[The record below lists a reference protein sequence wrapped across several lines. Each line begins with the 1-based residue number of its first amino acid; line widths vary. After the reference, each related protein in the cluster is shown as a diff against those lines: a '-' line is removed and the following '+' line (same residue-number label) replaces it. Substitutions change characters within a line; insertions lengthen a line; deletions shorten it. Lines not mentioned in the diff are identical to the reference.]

1 MNAIMLQEDVKVV
14 ETRLRQFEERTGC
27 ELLLVVAAQSDE
39 YPAAPFRFGLV
50 TSFLVNLVFS
60 HYFEF
65 QHAELWPIMFLVT
78 FVIFTWIGR
87 FPAIRKFAL
96 SEWEVARETREKA
109 VELFHTEGSSRVSHQ
124 VTAMIMVSVLERQ
137 IHVLVDKTLKE
148 QISQQELDDLVL
160 IMQKHFREGHMA
172 LGFTDSISSL
182 EDKILKDFGGK
193 VGEKHSRSAGS
204 GELKDTILFL

>member
-1 MNAIMLQEDVKVV
+1 MKVIMLQEDVKTV
-14 ETRLRQFEERTGC
+14 ETRLRMFEEKTGC
-27 ELLLVVAAQSDE
+27 ELLLVVAESSDE

-50 TSFLVNLVFS
+50 ASFLFNLVFS

-65 QHAELWPIMFLVT
+65 QHAELWPIMFLIT
-78 FVIFTWIGR
+78 LLIFTWIGKY
-87 FPAIRKFAL
+87 PAVRKFAL

-109 VELFHTEGSSRVSHQ
+109 VELFHTQGSSRVSHQ
-124 VTAMIMVSVLERQ
+124 VTAMIMVSVFERQ

-148 QISQQELDDLVL
+148 QISQQELDDLIL
-160 IMQKHFREGHMA
+160 IMQKHFRAGNMA
-172 LGFTDSISSL
+172 LGFTESIQSL

-193 VGEKHSRSAGS
+193 VGEKHP

>member
-1 MNAIMLQEDVKVV
+1 MKVIMLQEDVKTV
-14 ETRLRQFEERTGC
+14 ETRLRMFEENTGC
-27 ELLLVVAAQSDE
+27 ELLLVVAESSDE

-50 TSFLVNLVFS
+50 AAFLFNLVFS

-78 FVIFTWIGR
+78 LLIFTWIGK

-96 SEWEVARETREKA
+96 SEWEVSRETKEKA
-109 VELFHTEGSSRVSHQ
+109 VELFHTQGSSRVSHQ
-124 VTAMIMVSVLERQ
+124 VTAMIMVSVFERQ

-148 QISQQELDDLVL
+148 QISQQELDDLIL
-160 IMQKHFREGHMA
+160 IMQKHFRAGNMA
-172 LGFTDSISSL
+172 LGFTESIQSL
-182 EDKILKDFGGK
+182 EEKILKDFGGK
-193 VGEKHSRSAGS
+193 VGDKHP